1 MDELILIVDDN
12 EKNVKLV
19 RDVLRH
25 RGVSDARGVD
35 RQRRDIRCR

>member
-19 RDVLRH
+19 RDVLRAC
-25 RGVSDARGVD
+25 GVSDARGVD
-35 RQRRDIRCR
+35 RQLRDIRCR